1 MGSRS
6 DVHLGRGLLSGLIH
20 IVPDSLVTIS
30 KFLSL
35 ILRHQPEK
43 IGLTLD
49 AEGWAL
55 VDELI
60 ACAAKHGTVLS
71 RELLFEAVD
80 KNSKQRF
87 ALDPSKTRIRAN
99 QGHSINVDLRLNPL
113 EPPPILFHGTATRFV
128 DSILRQ
134 GLRPG
139 SRHHVHL
146 SATRETAI
154 AVGARHGVPFVFE
167 VDALA
172 MHRDGCV
179 FFRSENGV
187 WLTTRVPVRYLN
199 KTR

>member
-1 MGSRS
+1 MS
-6 DVHLGRGLLSGLIH
+6 
-20 IVPDSLVTIS
+20 DSLVTIS

-43 IGLTLD
+43 IGLALD

-60 ACAAKHGTVLS
+60 ACAANHGTVLS
-71 RELLFEAVD
+71 SELLFEAVD
-80 KNSKQRF
+80 KNSKKRF
-87 ALDPSKTRIRAN
+87 ALDASRTRIRAN
-99 QGHSINVDLRLNPL
+99 QGHSIDVDLRLTPL

-128 DSILRQ
+128 DSILRE

-139 SRHHVHL
+139 SRQHVHL

-167 VDALA
+167 VDASA
-172 MHRDGCV
+172 MHRDGCA

-187 WLTTRVPVRYLN
+187 WLTARVPAPYLISG
-199 KTR
+199 K

>member
-1 MGSRS
+1 VS
-6 DVHLGRGLLSGLIH
+6 
-20 IVPDSLVTIS
+20 DSLVTIS

-60 ACAAKHGTVLS
+60 ACASKHGTVLS
-71 RELLFEAVD
+71 RERVFEAVD

-87 ALDPSKTRIRAN
+87 SLDASRTRIRAN
-99 QGHSINVDLRLNPL
+99 QGHSVDVDLRLTPL
-113 EPPPILFHGTATRFV
+113 EPPPKLFHGTATRFV
-128 DSILRQ
+128 DSILRE

-139 SRHHVHL
+139 RRHHVHL
-146 SATRETAI
+146 SAARETAI

-172 MHRDGCV
+172 MHHDGCV

-187 WLTTRVPVRYLN
+187 WLVAHVPAQHLTGE
-199 KTR
+199 K